1 MSAKFANEQRT
12 DSPRIRVY
20 RDLSIAVLGLAVA
33 CTADAAELGDSRENP
48 GEVQTV
54 LVPRELIPPA
64 PPLSPTETLKTFRLA
79 PGFKLELVASDP
91 LIGDPVAMNIG
102 PVGRLWVVE
111 MRSYM
116 PDLDGRGEDAPVGRV
131 VILEDTDGDGRMDR
145 RTVFKDQLIM
155 PRALML
161 VGDGALIGAPPKL
174 WHCRD
179 INGDGKADETI
190 EVASDY
196 GIQVDPKRPEI
207 ANPENAPNS
216 LLWAMDNWIYSAQYS
231 KRFRFDDGEWIT
243 DTTAVRGQWG
253 LSQDDDGHLFYNS
266 NSDQLRADILPSR
279 YLWRNPNLRRPSGV
293 AVKVATEQFVWPVRV
308 NPGINRGYQ
317 TNMLRDGKLK
327 EFTAACAPWIYRGDL
342 FGSEFYGNAFVC
354 EPAGN
359 LIKRNI
365 LNPEQGTLQA
375 REAYH
380 ETEFLASTDERFRPV
395 GLYTGPEGALY
406 IVDLYRGVIQHR
418 ISLTTYLRKQ
428 AEERN
433 LDKPIGLGRIYR
445 VVPEGKS
452 PIIKPRLHQET
463 PEQWVAHL
471 SRENSWWRET
481 AQRLL
486 VERNDARVVPALTRL
501 AATGANPLGRLHALW
516 TLQGMG
522 RLDSVTATASLN
534 DRDARV
540 RAVAVRVCEP
550 FLKSDQRLQVLPK
563 LIAMTAEPSPL
574 VQQHLALILGE
585 ARDKEADLAIATL
598 VKNAPETAFLHDAAI
613 SSLAGRELEMF
624 EHLLADE
631 AWTHAGPDADQ
642 FLGSLAGCVFGLRR
656 AEAIERL
663 LTVIAVRPMATAR
676 KLALLDGILATAPV
690 ARTRK
695 PVKFVSQ
702 PAALEQ
708 FGQPTDRNVAAR
720 IAQITGLMTWPG
732 KADAEPEPVV
742 PPLTVAGQAR
752 FEIGRQLYG
761 GTCAPCHQPHGLGQ
775 EGMAPPLVDSEWVLG
790 SEQRLI
796 RIVLHGVSGRL
807 KVLDRTYWLD
817 MPALGVLSDDQVA
830 AILTYIRR
838 EWEHTAAPVDP
849 VTVKSIRAATTARD
863 RSWKEDELLK
873 VP

>member
-1 MSAKFANEQRT
+1 M
-12 DSPRIRVY
+12 RIKGF
-20 RDLSIAVLGLAVA
+20 ILGLAVA
-33 CTADAAELGDSRENP
+33 CASTAAELGDSRENP
-48 GEVQTV
+48 REAQVS
-54 LVPRELIPPA
+54 LVPRDIIPPA
-64 PPLSPTETLKTFRLA
+64 PPLAPAEALKSFRLA
-79 PGFKLELVASDP
+79 AGFKLELVASDP
-91 LIGDPVAMNIG
+91 LIGDPVAMTIG
-102 PVGRLWVVE
+102 PDGRMWVVE
-111 MRSYM
+111 MRGYM

-131 VILEDTDGDGRMDR
+131 VILEDRDGDGRMDH

-155 PRALML
+155 PRAILL

-179 INGDGKADETI
+179 TNGDGQADETT

-196 GIQVDPKRPEI
+196 GIQTDPKRPEI
-207 ANPENAPNS
+207 ANPENAPNG
-216 LLWAMDNWIYSAQYS
+216 LLWAVDNWIYSAQYS
-231 KRFRFDDGEWIT
+231 RRFRCDEGEWIT
-243 DTTAVRGQWG
+243 SPAASRGQWG

-293 AVKVATEQFVWPVRV
+293 TVKVAAEQFVWPARV

-342 FGSEFYGNAFVC
+342 LGSEFYGNAFVC

-359 LIKRNI
+359 LIKRN
-365 LNPEQGTLQA
+365 LLSSGQGTLRA

-380 ETEFLASTDERFRPV
+380 EAEFLASTDERFRPV

-406 IVDLYRGVIQHR
+406 IVDMYRGVIQHR
-418 ISLTTYLRKQ
+418 ISLTTYLRRQ
-428 AEERN
+428 AGDRR
-433 LDKPIGLGRIYR
+433 LDQPVGLGRIYR
-445 VVPEGKS
+445 IVPEGRS
-452 PIIKPRLHQET
+452 PIVKPGLHQET

-486 VERNDARVVPALTRL
+486 VERNDARVVPALATL
-501 AATGANPLGRLHALW
+501 AAAGASPLGRSHALW

-522 RLDSVTATASLN
+522 RLDSVTATTALN
-534 DRDARV
+534 DLDARV

-550 FLKSDQRLQVLPK
+550 FFKSGQRPEVLPR
-563 LIAMTAEPSPL
+563 LIAMTDDPSPL

-585 ARDKEADLAIATL
+585 AGDKEADLAIAKL
-598 VKNAPETAFLHDAAI
+598 VRNAPETAFLHDAAI
-613 SSLAGRELEMF
+613 SSLSGRELELLD
-624 EHLLADE
+624 HLLSDQTWAQAD
-631 AWTHAGPDADQ
+631 ANVDKFP
-642 FLGSLAGCVFGLRR
+642 GSLAGCIFNSRR
-656 AEAIERL
+656 AGAIERL
-663 LTVIAVRPMATAR
+663 LTMIAVRPMTRAR
-676 KLALLDGILATAPV
+676 KLALLDGILARASV
-690 ARTRK
+690 ARARK
-695 PVKFVSQ
+695 PVKFANR

-708 FGQPTDRNVAAR
+708 LGRATDPDIVARVSEVMA
-720 IAQITGLMTWPG
+720 LMVWPG
-732 KADAEPEPVV
+732 KTDAEPEPVV
-742 PPLTVAGQAR
+742 PPLTVAERAR
-752 FEIGRQLYG
+752 FELGRQLYG
-761 GTCAPCHQPHGLGQ
+761 GICAPCHQPHGLGQ
-775 EGMAPPLVDSEWVLG
+775 EGLAPPLVDSEWALG

-817 MPALGVLSDDQVA
+817 MPALGVLPDDQIA
-830 AILTYIRR
+830 AILTYVRR

-849 VTVKSIRAATTARD
+849 ATVKSIRAATTARD
-863 RSWKEDELLK
+863 QSWKENELLK

>member
-1 MSAKFANEQRT
+1 M
-12 DSPRIRVY
+12 RIAGF
-20 RDLSIAVLGLAVA
+20 ILGLAVA
-33 CTADAAELGDSRENP
+33 YTADAAEFGDSRENP
-48 GEVQTV
+48 GEVQAE

-64 PPLSPTETLKTFRLA
+64 PAHSPSEAMRTFRLA
-79 PGFKLELVASDP
+79 PGFKLELIASDP
-91 LIGDPVAMNIG
+91 LIGDPVAMTIG
-102 PVGRLWVVE
+102 PDGRIWVVE

-116 PDLDGRGEDAPVGRV
+116 PDLDGKGEDAPVGQV

-179 INGDGKADETI
+179 TNGDGKADETT

-216 LLWAMDNWIYSAQYS
+216 LLWAVDNWIYSAQYS

-266 NSDQLRADILPSR
+266 NSDQLRADILPAR

-293 AVKVATEQFVWPVRV
+293 TVKVATEQFVWPVRV

-327 EFTAACAPWIYRGDL
+327 EFTAACAPWIYRGGL

-365 LNPEQGTLQA
+365 LGATQGTLQA

-395 GLYTGPEGALY
+395 NLYTGPEGALY

-452 PIIKPRLHQET
+452 PIVKPRLLQET
-463 PEQWVAHL
+463 AEQWVAHL
-471 SRENSWWRET
+471 SHENSWWRET

-486 VERNDARVVPALTRL
+486 VERNDATVVPALTRL
-501 AATGANPLGRLHALW
+501 AATGANPRGRLHALW

-522 RLDSVTATASLN
+522 RLDSVTATTSLS
-534 DRDARV
+534 DPDARV

-550 FLKSDQRLQVLPK
+550 FLKSSQRLQVLPK
-563 LIAMTAEPSPL
+563 LIGMTSDPSPL

-585 ARDKEADLAIATL
+585 AGEKEADRAIATL
-598 VKNAPETAFLHDAAI
+598 VKSAPGTAFLHDAAI
-613 SSLAGRELEMF
+613 SGLFGRELE
-624 EHLLADE
+624 LLDYLLSDK
-631 AWTHAGPDADQ
+631 AWTRADAHADK
-642 FLGSLAGCVFGLRR
+642 FLGSLAGCVFGSRR

-663 LTVIAVRPMATAR
+663 LTVMAVRSMSPAR
-676 KLALLDGILATAPV
+676 KLALMDGILAAAPTAR
-690 ARTRK
+690 ARR
-695 PVKFVSQ
+695 PVKFMSQ

-708 FGQPTDRNVAAR
+708 LSQPTDGNVAAR
-720 IAQITGLMTWPG
+720 VAGITALMTWPG
-732 KADAEPEPVV
+732 KPDAQPEPVV
-742 PPLTVAGQAR
+742 PPLTVAEQAR
-752 FEIGRQLYG
+752 FELGGQLYR

-775 EGMAPPLVDSEWVLG
+775 EGLAPPLADSEWVLG

-796 RIVLHGVSGRL
+796 RIVLHGVSGRI

-817 MPALGVLSDDQVA
+817 MPALGVLSDDQIA

-838 EWEHTAAPVDP
+838 EWEHTAPPVDP
-849 VTVKSIRAATTARD
+849 VTVKSIRAGTNARD
-863 RSWKEDELLK
+863 QSWKEDELLK
-873 VP
+873 IP